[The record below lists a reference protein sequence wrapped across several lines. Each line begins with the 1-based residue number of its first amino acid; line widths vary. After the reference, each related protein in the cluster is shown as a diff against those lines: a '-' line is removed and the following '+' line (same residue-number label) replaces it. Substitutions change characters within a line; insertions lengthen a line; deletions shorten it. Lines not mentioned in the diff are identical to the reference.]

1 MNIVGLLLAQVLAA
15 TGPVHTGQQS
25 EVTQVIS
32 HAPQAPD
39 APHALVRSAA
49 SPRLETA
56 QALPP
61 KSEPERQRIGG
72 QFGDGA
78 FRHRTDTRPYK
89 LFVPATQAGG
99 RRPLVVMLHGCTQT
113 PEDFAAGTHMN
124 ELAARHGFLVLYPA
138 QTRDANV
145 TRCWN
150 WFKRE
155 DQGRE
160 QGEAAL
166 IAALTRDV
174 MARHDIAPRRVFVA
188 GVSAGGAMAAILG
201 ANYPE
206 LFAAVG
212 IHSGVPAGAA
222 HDLPSAMAV
231 MLGKSSAS
239 KEGPAASGPAVPT
252 IVFHG
257 DQDKVVHPRNGER
270 VVDAARRGATAGGA
284 VEEGRVPGGH
294 AYTRTVYRDA
304 NGRVV
309 VESWVVRG
317 AGHAWSG
324 GSEAGSYTDPRGPN
338 ASEAMVRF
346 FLETR

>member
-1 MNIVGLLLAQVLAA
+1 MNVVALIFSQALAA
-15 TGPVHTGQQS
+15 AGPL
-25 EVTQVIS
+25 
-32 HAPQAPD
+32 HAGQAPA
-39 APHALVRSAA
+39 APPALVHSAA
-49 SPRLETA
+49 APRLELA
-56 QALPP
+56 QAQPA
-61 KSEPERQRIGG
+61 KSEPERQRPGG
-72 QFGDGA
+72 DFVDGS
-78 FRHRTDTRPYK
+78 FRHRTETRPYK
-89 LFVPATQAGG
+89 LFVPATPAGT

-113 PEDFAAGTHMN
+113 PEDFAVGTHMN

-138 QTRDANV
+138 QTRDANL

-150 WFKRE
+150 WYKRE

-174 MARHDIAPRRVFVA
+174 IARHDVDPRRVYVA
-188 GVSAGGAMAAILG
+188 GVSAGAAMAAILG
-201 ANYPE
+201 ANHPE

-222 HDLPSAMAV
+222 HDLPSGMAAMR
-231 MLGKSSAS
+231 GKASAS
-239 KEGPAASGPAVPT
+239 KGGTTTPGPAVPT

-257 DQDKVVHPRNGER
+257 DQDKVVHPSNGER
-270 VVDAARRGATAGGA
+270 VADAARRGATAGGS

-309 VESWVVRG
+309 VESWVVHG
-317 AGHAWSG
+317 SGHAWSG
-324 GSEAGSYTDPRGPN
+324 GSEAGSYTDPRGPD

>member
-1 MNIVGLLLAQVLAA
+1 MNVIALIFSQALAA
-15 TGPVHTGQQS
+15 AGPL
-25 EVTQVIS
+25 
-32 HAPQAPD
+32 HAGQAP
-39 APHALVRSAA
+39 AGLPALVQPAA
-49 SPRLETA
+49 SPRLELA
-56 QALPP
+56 QAQPA
-61 KSEPERQRIGG
+61 KSEPERQRLGG
-72 QFGDGA
+72 EFVDGA
-78 FRHRTDTRPYK
+78 FRHGTDTRPYK
-89 LFVPATQAGG
+89 LFVPATQAGA

-113 PEDFAAGTHMN
+113 PEDFATGTHMN

-150 WFKRE
+150 WYKRE

-174 MARHDIAPRRVFVA
+174 IARHDVDPRRVFVA
-188 GVSAGGAMAAILG
+188 GVSAGAAMAAILG
-201 ANYPE
+201 ANHPE

-222 HDLPSAMAV
+222 HDLPSGMAA
-231 MLGKSSAS
+231 MLGKSPAS
-239 KEGPAASGPAVPT
+239 KEGAAAAGPAVPT

-294 AYTRTVYRDA
+294 AYTRTVYRDT

-309 VESWVVRG
+309 VESWVVHG
-317 AGHAWSG
+317 SGHAWSG
-324 GSEAGSYTDPRGPN
+324 GSEAGSYTDPRGPD